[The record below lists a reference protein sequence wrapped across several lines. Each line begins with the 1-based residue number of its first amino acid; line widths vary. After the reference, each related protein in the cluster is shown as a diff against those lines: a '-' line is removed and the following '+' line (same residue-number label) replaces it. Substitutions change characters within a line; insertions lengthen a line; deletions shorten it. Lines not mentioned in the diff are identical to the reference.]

1 MQNIRVLLAVFF
13 PHNVHVN
20 DIVEIDGHRP
30 TRIFLSIPIYWRNF
44 SSVKLCFTEGV
55 SESRKKSK
63 IR

>member
-30 TRIFLSIPIYWRNF
+30 TRIFFNSYLLEKFFVRRTLFRRRCLWI
-44 SSVKLCFTEGV
+44 
-55 SESRKKSK
+55 
-63 IR
+63 